1 MQWSEVLLFTAGGLT
16 TLGWHGEGVMTHEEL
31 RSLFPASVDEA
42 DEELLLFST
51 DSLILKVKL
60 IASVLPDSIIIND
73 KKLEAQSVLNSSK
86 LVAILAFF
94 SVKNGWQPAKRV
106 HRKSQRKV
114 TTRVT
119 KQDSPRI
126 IKLQIKQ

>member
-1 MQWSEVLLFTAGGLT
+1 
-16 TLGWHGEGVMTHEEL
+16 MTHEEL

-42 DEELLLFST
+42 DEESLLFST

-60 IASVLPDSIIIND
+60 IASVFPDSIIIND

-94 SVKNGWQPAKRV
+94 SRDLIRGTRSAQTV
-106 HRKSQRKV
+106 HRELLCGAAAVQS
-114 TTRVT
+114 
-119 KQDSPRI
+119 
-126 IKLQIKQ
+126 

>member
-1 MQWSEVLLFTAGGLT
+1 
-16 TLGWHGEGVMTHEEL
+16 MTHEEL

-42 DEELLLFST
+42 DEESLLFST

-94 SVKNGWQPAKRV
+94 SVKNGWQPSKRV
-106 HRKSQRKV
+106 HRNHRE
-114 TTRVT
+114 RL
-119 KQDSPRI
+119 
-126 IKLQIKQ
+126 LQE